1 MERSACW
8 AQCSSSSC
16 VPETKA
22 RTLEEIELRTLSLD

>member
-1 MERSACW
+1 VLGAVFIFI
-8 AQCSSSSC
+8 C